1 MICEANMLESRSYE
15 GIQGATDIHA
25 FLDRLEFAASEDIT
39 RFGGLSVSKKVPSS
53 GTIGS
58 SSSPKLVDR
67 FSAPSVN
74 PDRRRKIMLSIP
86 EDVRIR
92 EVHEAEVRDLVE
104 KNDTY
109 KLLSEKLQA
118 NLVTVRDE
126 HAEMAEQVFRVLHDN
141 EDELEITTNDPILQ
155 VRQRLEQIGRLQTQ
169 VDAIQ
174 AEAEEF
180 EKNTD
185 ILASK
190 KETVQAQLESVE
202 AQLQAAKEKASVQV
216 EKIKE
221 LQYRLDLVV
230 SDKAS
235 LANELEVARSEVVVA
250 RSEVAIANEKADAK
264 VAQFRVD
271 VEVNQD
277 KAKGMVKHAK
287 WQARREALEGVQAQG
302 FDIKA
307 EIENARV

>member
-126 HAEMAEQVFRVLHDN
+126 HAEMAE
-141 EDELEITTNDPILQ
+141 Q

>member
-74 PDRRRKIMLSIP
+74 PDRRRKIMLSVP

-126 HAEMAEQVFRVLHDN
+126 HAEMAE
-141 EDELEITTNDPILQ
+141 Q

-277 KAKGMVKHAK
+277 KAKGMVEHAK